1 MSDLARARPAAVVT
15 GAASGIGAA
24 TARRLAAGGFSL
36 MLHTRENAAGLADVA
51 AAAKAA
57 GVDVAT
63 RTGDLA
69 SAGEGIALVAQ
80 CVSAFGRLDAL
91 IHNAGFADRTPA
103 ATLGD
108 AAFEASH
115 GLILRAFV
123 ELTQAAIP
131 HLKHAPAARIVA
143 VSSFVAH
150 AFRTGDLFPAS
161 AAAKGGL
168 EAFARALAMELAP
181 SRITVN
187 CVAPGYIEK
196 DNPKFR
202 PPSDE
207 VRRRIEATVPLGRY
221 GRPDEVAALV
231 AWLVGPDSGYITGQ
245 TLHIDG
251 GLTL

>member
-24 TARRLAAGGFSL
+24 TARRLAAAGFSL
-36 MLHTRENAAGLADVA
+36 MLHTRSNADGLAAVAADARAAGAEA
-51 AAAKAA
+51 AI
-57 GVDVAT
+57 
-63 RTGDLA
+63 RIGDLS
-69 SAGEGIALVAQ
+69 SAGEAATLVTD
-80 CVSAFGRLDAL
+80 CLSNFDRLDAL

-103 ATLGD
+103 ATLSGPG
-108 AAFEASH
+108 FEASH

-131 HLKHAPAARIVA
+131 HLKQAPAARIVA

-207 VRRRIEATVPLGRY
+207 VRRRIESAVPLGRY

-231 AWLVGPDSGYITGQ
+231 AWLAGPDAGYVTGQ

>member
-1 MSDLARARPAAVVT
+1 MADGRPVAIVT

-24 TARRLAAGGFSL
+24 TARRLAAAGYSL
-36 MLHTRENAAGLADVA
+36 MLHTGSNATGLAAVTVA
-51 AAAKAA
+51 AEKAGA
-57 GVDVAT
+57 VVAS
-63 RTGDLA
+63 RIGDLSSPDEPA
-69 SAGEGIALVAQ
+69 ALIAH
-80 CVSAFGRLDAL
+80 CISAFGRIDAL
-91 IHNAGFADRTPA
+91 VHNAGFANRTPIGALTDEAFAASHELIVRAFHRLTRAA
-103 ATLGD
+103 ATHIG
-108 AAFEASH
+108 AS
-115 GLILRAFV
+115 GQGRVI
-123 ELTQAAIP
+123 
-131 HLKHAPAARIVA
+131 A

-168 EAFARALAMELAP
+168 EAFARALAMEMAP
-181 SRITVN
+181 LGVTVN

-196 DNPKFR
+196 DNPKY
-202 PPSDE
+202 PPPHAD

-231 AWLVGPDSGYITGQ
+231 AWLVGPDAGYVTGQ